1 MPIQKS
7 IFKVKGKMEG
17 QSFFYSKNGG
27 YQLRSINPNMSETVK
42 TDPRFT
48 LTRKYASAF
57 GFGAQMAAAILKTIP
72 MRWRFLYRGNMLAR
86 LTRSYNY
93 YFKAQMGLWGQTA
106 QPWSSFKTSIMRDFN
121 NQNKVAPPAWVTY
134 FCDNFITENTGQVQ
148 LTIQRA
154 WTVQESQVEDWK
166 LQGASGFDVSLYTL
180 RVARLDLDPMGQHKY
195 VMGAAMSSLTIA
207 HGDVDFSATAP
218 YTIMQAQ
225 TPALDN
231 ILSPDAET
239 IGGILVFVAPY
250 KTVNGQKQTLQRL
263 CTSYWFAPQTEK

>member
-27 YQLRSINPNMSETVK
+27 YQIRSINPNMSETVK
-42 TDPRFT
+42 TDPRFQ

-86 LTRSYNY
+86 LTKSYNY
-93 YFKAQMGLWGQTA
+93 YFKAQAGLFGNLT

-134 FCDNFITENTGQVQ
+134 FCDNFITENITDNQLLVERPWVVQ
-148 LTIQRA
+148 R
-154 WTVQESQVEDWK
+154 SQVEDWI
-166 LQGASGFDVSLYTL
+166 LQGATGVAVDLYTL

-195 VMGAAMSSLTIA
+195 VMGAAMSSLTIV
-207 HGDVDFSATAP
+207 HGDTGFDDHTS
-218 YTIMQAQ
+218 YTLVQAQ
-225 TPALDN
+225 TPSLDGR
-231 ILSPDAET
+231 LSPDAET
-239 IGGILVFVAPY
+239 IGGILVYVAPY

-263 CTSYWFAPQTEK
+263 CTSYWYAPQTDK